1 MTQSN
6 SPAKNRI
13 IPFNNINE
21 IEVNEIPKKQVS
33 LPYPNGWF
41 AVCFSHELKVE
52 QVIKVPFSDQDL
64 VIYRTKSGVV
74 YAIDPYCPHMGAHLA
89 HGGKIKGEDIICPF
103 HGLKF
108 NQQGKCDHFEKQR
121 RSSQSTCSNV
131 KLKHHPVREMDNV
144 IFVWRHSLHHP
155 PEWEIPN
162 LNQEGFSQ
170 RCCETFLMKGLSQD
184 MTENSA
190 DPLHFSYLHG
200 LKNVT
205 TQNEED
211 GEKMIYTMKANVFNQ
226 DVTMRM
232 VCYGVGYAVGEAH
245 FAALG
250 LIARTQALGT
260 QITPL
265 TWIFRMIDTIRIER
279 IAALPKPLHRISYF
293 LLLRYIH
300 YWFVKTVKQDF
311 DVWSHRCFLQHPNLM
326 NHETNMMAF
335 RRWSSQ
341 FYTHKETQ

>member
-6 SPAKNRI
+6 SLSENRI
-13 IPFNNINE
+13 ISFNKMNKIE
-21 IEVNEIPKKQVS
+21 INEIPKKQVT

-41 AVCFSHELKVE
+41 AACFSHELKTE
-52 QVIKVPFSDQDL
+52 DIMCTPFSGQDL
-64 VIYRTKSGVV
+64 VIYRTKSGTV

-103 HGLKF
+103 HGLRF
-108 NQQGKCDHFEKQR
+108 NQQGHCAYFEKQR
-121 RSSQSTCSNV
+121 SSSQSNCPQI
-131 KLKHHPVREMDNV
+131 KLKHHIVREIDNV
-144 IFVWRHSLHHP
+144 IFVWRHTHHYS
-155 PEWEIPN
+155 PEWEIPK

-170 RCCETFLMKGLSQD
+170 RHYEKFLMKGLSQD

-190 DPLHFSYLHG
+190 DPLHFAYLHG

-211 GEKMIYTMKANVFNQ
+211 GEKMIYTMQANVFNQ

-232 VCYGVGYAVGEAH
+232 VCYGVGYAVGEAY
-245 FAALG
+245 FSTLG

-279 IAALPKPLHRISYF
+279 IAPISTPFRQVIYAP
-293 LLLRYIH
+293 LLLYIH
-300 YWFVKTVKQDF
+300 HWFVKTVKQDF
-311 DVWSHRCFLQHPNLM
+311 EVWNNRCFLQHPNLM
-326 NHETNMMAF
+326 KNETNMATF
-335 RRWSSQ
+335 RRWSAQ
-341 FYTHKETQ
+341 FYTHEATQ